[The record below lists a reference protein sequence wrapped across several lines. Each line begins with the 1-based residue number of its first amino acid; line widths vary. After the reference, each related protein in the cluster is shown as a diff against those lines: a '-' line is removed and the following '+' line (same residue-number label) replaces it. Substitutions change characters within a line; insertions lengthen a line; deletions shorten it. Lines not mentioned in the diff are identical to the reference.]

1 MLKILSRI
9 LGSGSSRSHSQ
20 YSALAVHDEDGA
32 LLDPSKEGYDDTE
45 PSKARSKRVV
55 RVLPFH
61 RLWTKNV
68 LFTLL
73 AQAFFDFQMG
83 LVFLA
88 FASPSLQNANPSIP
102 VHSTTYGSFS
112 SRRLATMPMTRQAPV
127 ERFLLSLLEDWACL
141 LRV

>member
-1 MLKILSRI
+1 MLKLLSRI
-9 LGSGSSRSHSQ
+9 LGFGSSHSHSQ
-20 YSALAVHDEDGA
+20 YSAVAAHDEDAA

-45 PSKARSKRVV
+45 HSKPRSKRVV

-83 LVFLA
+83 SVSAICF
-88 FASPSLQNANPSIP
+88 
-102 VHSTTYGSFS
+102 SFCAK
-112 SRRLATMPMTRQAPV
+112 R
-127 ERFLLSLLEDWACL
+127 
-141 LRV
+141 